1 MITVKPVGVSMT
13 NHLSAGE
20 LAGGV
25 ISRCAQSLH
34 AVKLLHH
41 HGMNDRLVETRLQGR
56 RPLQAVSSFIYL
68 NIGGKGQKP
77 LICQ

>member
-1 MITVKPVGVSMT
+1 MT

-20 LAGGV
+20 HVGGV

-34 AVKLLHH
+34 AVKLLRHH
-41 HGMNDRLVETRLQGR
+41 SMNDRLGETRLQGR

-68 NIGGKGQKP
+68 FKHRRQRAEATYMPVKSIQ
-77 LICQ
+77 